1 MKEYF
6 NNIRGSIDRDKVL
19 RYFSVHEIER
29 EEKNNDKSDPNAKHI
44 IGLLK
49 NDKNLSYW
57 KCTSTEQTIEKL
69 RLPYHIHD
77 NEGDN
82 SRIELIGP
90 YGILLNDFYLHYEK
104 FKDNPKKKE
113 CIDKINK
120 IKEFFFDRLADSYNA
135 NFVLLSNDGNLVH
148 KGNYVGNY
156 INELFIA
163 NGFHRLAAYSLTLRE
178 VGRFI
183 PIEVY
188 YGHNQM
194 LVDKCIKMTR
204 E

>member
-6 NNIRGSIDRDKVL
+6 NDIKGPIDKDKIL
-19 RYFSVHEIER
+19 QHFSEHEIER
-29 EEKNNDKSDPNAKHI
+29 EEKNNGESDPNAKHI

-49 NDKNLSYW
+49 NDKSLSYW
-57 KCTSTEQTIEKL
+57 KCTFSEQTIEKL
-69 RLPYHIHD
+69 RLPYHIH
-77 NEGDN
+77 NNKGDN
-82 SRIELIGP
+82 SGIELIGQN
-90 YGILLNDFYLHYEK
+90 GTLLNDFYLHYEK
-104 FKDNPKKKE
+104 FKNNPKKKE
-113 CIDKINK
+113 CIDKINN
-120 IKEFFFDRLADSYNA
+120 IKEIFFNGLTDLYNA

-178 VGRFI
+178 LGRFI

-188 YGHNQM
+188 YGHNEK
-194 LVDKCIKMTR
+194 LVGKNIKMTR
-204 E
+204 